1 MAKDKI
7 NIIVTGAGKGIGFE
21 LVKYFALTGN
31 RQITAISRN
40 TGKLNEFII
49 NKEVHPDSIVIP
61 LNFDLESDNFEN
73 DLLPLIRKTA
83 DRIDI
88 LINNAG
94 LLINKPFI
102 QQSDND
108 FDKQFNVNIKA
119 AFRLIKIL
127 YPFFNKDAHIVNI
140 SSMGGFQGSQKY
152 SGLSLYSASKAA
164 LAVFTECIAVELSN
178 RGIRANCLALGATQ
192 TEMLEKAFPGY
203 KAPVS
208 AEKMAEFI
216 AGFALNSS
224 QFINGKVIP
233 VSLTA
238 P

>member
-49 NKEVHPDSIVIP
+49 NKEVHPD
-61 LNFDLESDNFEN
+61 SDNFEN